1 MDTRFW
7 DDSYVAQL
15 SPNEKLL
22 FLYLLTNPLTN
33 IAGVYEIAVKRIVL
47 DTGFTAKEVSSRL
60 DRMEAD
66 GKIVRR
72 GTWLGIVNFTRYQT
86 LNPSVRQGIAEN
98 LRLAPAEIVERL
110 RLPPGGQAL
119 FPASHSLGTG
129 SDRLSDLTK
138 AKRNLNL
145 NGAAG
150 GGTGLNRTDPMRGS
164 RSGGT
169 SLSEWLRRRRW
180 PEEDGKNGGREPGA
194 GDGGEDE

>member
-1 MDTRFW
+1 
-7 DDSYVAQL
+7 
-15 SPNEKLL
+15 
-22 FLYLLTNPLTN
+22 
-33 IAGVYEIAVKRIVL
+33 VKRIVL
-47 DTGFTAKEVSSRL
+47 DTGFTAKKVSSRL

-66 GKIVRR
+66 GKVVRR

-119 FPASHSLGTG
+119 FPASHRLGTG

-150 GGTGLNRTDPMRGS
+150 REQGRAGSKPRRGDQS
-164 RSGGT
+164 EGI
-169 SLSEWLRRRRW
+169 SLAEWLRRRKW
-180 PEEDGKNGGREPGA
+180 PNEGRA
-194 GDGGEDE
+194 F